1 MLKKLTA
8 IIFIL
13 ASNYIFV
20 PAGIAQK
27 FSDGIGAKTTFFDF
41 TSNGKER
48 FIYDQIILKRGN
60 KTLYVNNDRG
70 AGLGYESF
78 HLELTVDKKF
88 ESVVSEEK
96 ETRNHWELIFY
107 KNKGEKL
114 STIHIP
120 DDQVKYLSNPDNSMS
135 FYSIDLTEVPIVIFN
150 RTSSID
156 IKYLRKE

>member
-20 PAGIAQK
+20 PAVLAQK
-27 FSDGIGAKTTFFDF
+27 FSDGIGAMTTFFDF

-48 FIYDQIILKRGN
+48 IIHDQIILKRGN
-60 KTLYVNNDRG
+60 RTLFLTHDNG

-96 ETRNHWELIFY
+96 KTRNHWELIFY
-107 KNKGEKL
+107 KKKGEVL
-114 STIHIP
+114 SIIHIP
-120 DDQVKYLSNPDNSMS
+120 EDQVKYLSNPDNSMS
-135 FYSIDLTEVPIVIFN
+135 FYSIDLTDVPIVIFN

-156 IKYLRKE
+156 IKHLRKE